1 MYGAIIGDV
10 AGSTYEFAG
19 RKTKNFPL
27 FPGGSDFTDDTIMTV
42 AVAKALMRSAD
53 TDEPFDEVL
62 VEEMRT
68 LGEEY
73 PHPKGGYGVR
83 FREWLVDPFPMPYN
97 GAGNGS
103 AMRVSP
109 CGLFAVT
116 LEEALDLAETSASVT
131 HSHPEGIKGARAT
144 AAAIF
149 LAKTKHTKEE
159 IRDYIHE
166 HFYPLDQTLDEI
178 RPDYEF
184 SGSCQGSVPQ
194 SIQAFLESEN
204 YEDALR
210 NVISLGGDADT
221 MGAITG
227 AIAWSFYRFQTDK
240 GISVKMANMWI
251 EAAEYL
257 PEEWLDLVLEFDRM
271 CRGREED
278 FAREGTVKP
287 IRLE

>member
-10 AGSTYEFAG
+10 VGSTYEFAK
-19 RKTKNFPL
+19 RKTKNFSL
-27 FPGGSDFTDDTIMTV
+27 FPGGSDFTDDTIMTI
-42 AVAKALMRSAD
+42 AVAKALMRTVE
-53 TDEPFDEVL
+53 TDRPFDEVL
-62 VEEMRT
+62 VKTMRE

-73 PHPKGGYGVR
+73 PHPKGGYGIR
-83 FREWLVDPFPMPYN
+83 FREWLVDPCPMPYH

-109 CGLFAVT
+109 CGLLAVT
-116 LEEALDLAETSASVT
+116 LQEALDLAEASAAVT
-131 HSHPEGIKGARAT
+131 HNHPEGIKGAQAT

-149 LAKTKHTKEE
+149 LAKTRHTKEQ
-159 IRDYIHE
+159 IRAYIRE
-166 HFYPLDQTLDEI
+166 NFYPLDKTLDEI

-194 SIQAFLESEN
+194 SIQAFLESRN

-227 AIAWSFYRFQTDK
+227 AIAWSFYRFQTKK
-240 GISVKMANMWI
+240 GISIKMANMWI

-257 PEEWLDLVLEFDRM
+257 PEEWLDLVLEFDKL
-271 CRGREED
+271 CRQREETYT
-278 FAREGTVKP
+278 REGNAKP
-287 IRLE
+287 VRLN